1 MRLED
6 LPPKLRAQAEEKL
19 NLQEKK
25 NKYHAQKTT
34 LDNME
39 FDSKGESKRYAQLK
53 LLERAGVIQDLRTHP
68 RFLLQDSFVY
78 QGHKE
83 RKIEYEA
90 DFEYT
95 LNGKKIVEDYK
106 SPATRTQVYKL
117 KRKLFLYKYG
127 DRVEFREVYNETNK
141 P

>member
-6 LPPKLRAQAEEKL
+6 LSPKLQEQARAKL

-25 NKYHAQKTT
+25 NKYNAQKTT
-34 LDNME
+34 VDGIE
-39 FDSKGESKRYAQLK
+39 FDSKFESEHYASLK
-53 LLERAGVIQDLRTHP
+53 LLEKAGVIQDLKLQP
-68 RFLLQDSFVY
+68 RFLLQDGFIWN
-78 QGHKE
+78 GHKE
-83 RKIEYEA
+83 RKIEYVA

-95 LNGKKIVEDYK
+95 LNGKRVVEDVK
-106 SPATRTQVYKL
+106 SDATRTQVYQL

-127 DRVEFREVYNETNK
+127 DRVEFREVYNEKYK

>member
-6 LPPKLRAQAEEKL
+6 LPPTLREQARAKL

-25 NKYHAQKTT
+25 NKYNAQKTT
-34 LDNME
+34 VDGIE
-39 FDSKGESKRYAQLK
+39 FDSKGESERYAQLR
-53 LLERAGVIQDLRTHP
+53 LLERAGAIQDLKLHP

-95 LNGKKIVEDYK
+95 LNGKRIVEDFK
-106 SPATRTQVYKL
+106 SPATRTQLYKL

>member
-6 LPPKLRAQAEEKL
+6 LPPQLQKQARAKL

-25 NKYHAQKTT
+25 NKYNAQKTT
-34 LDNME
+34 LDGIE
-39 FDSKGESKRYAQLK
+39 FDSKFESERYAQLR
-53 LLERAGVIQDLRTHP
+53 LLERAGAIQNLRTHP
-68 RFLLQDSFVY
+68 RYLLQDSFTY

-95 LNGKKIVEDYK
+95 LNGKKIVEDTK
-106 SPATRTQVYKL
+106 SEGTRTEVYKL